1 MFNKICFVFSEP
13 LVNRFATRRKSVF
26 AETYDPENDADEDEG
41 AAAIFP
47 KSDEQ
52 RARLIESVK
61 NILLF
66 RSLDKEQ
73 VIIKQIYYF
82 AFFFSSV
89 KFVLLFFYFESNS
102 FMCMSVRASFVMK

>member
-1 MFNKICFVFSEP
+1 MFVICLFVFVEP

-73 VIIKQIYYF
+73 VRKLD
-82 AFFFSSV
+82 AMTHKSV
-89 KFVLLFFYFESNS
+89 KKKLNEKH
-102 FMCMSVRASFVMK
+102 AKPQAK

>member
-1 MFNKICFVFSEP
+1 MSLRRVDRQKNILYIDYRKVSILKTKAIFLLDISEP

-26 AETYDPENDADEDEG
+26 AETYDPEDDEDEG

-52 RARLIESVK
+52 RSRLVESVK

-66 RSLDKEQ
+66 RSLEKEQ
-73 VIIKQIYYF
+73 V
-82 AFFFSSV
+82 SS
-89 KFVLLFFYFESNS
+89 
-102 FMCMSVRASFVMK
+102 